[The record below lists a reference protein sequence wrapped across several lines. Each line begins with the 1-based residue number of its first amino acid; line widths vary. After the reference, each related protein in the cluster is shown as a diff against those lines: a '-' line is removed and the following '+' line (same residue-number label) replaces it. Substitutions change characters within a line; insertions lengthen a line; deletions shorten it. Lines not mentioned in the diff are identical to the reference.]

1 MNYNTRNNNIERIKN
16 AVTLTLCHLV
26 TTFQKIQNKN
36 KPTKLKVITQKLDQ
50 VFSLIELILEL
61 RAALLHLNE

>member
-1 MNYNTRNNNIERIKN
+1 MNYNTRNNNIISIKN

-26 TTFQKIQNKN
+26 TAFQKIQNKN